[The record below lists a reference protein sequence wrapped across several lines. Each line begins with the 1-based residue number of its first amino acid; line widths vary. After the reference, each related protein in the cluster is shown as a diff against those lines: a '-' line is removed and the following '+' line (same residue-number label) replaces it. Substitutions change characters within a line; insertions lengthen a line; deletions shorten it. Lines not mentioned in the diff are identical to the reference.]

1 MSDYLVKSKLEDTEW
16 QIKSDARDHSF
27 ICDVSDDKYNAG
39 PNPVEYLC
47 GSVNSCIEI
56 SAGMIRI
63 ENQAKTE
70 KLDHGKSVVTE
81 MKIKVFFDSDM
92 TRAEKEEF
100 LAHSL
105 HVSTVYQTLKEAIKI
120 YVELG

>member
-47 GSVNSCIEI
+47 GSINSCIEI
-56 SAGMIRI
+56 SAGMI
-63 ENQAKTE
+63 NK
-70 KLDHGKSVVTE
+70 KSIILVLKIFVL
-81 MKIKVFFDSDM
+81 KIK
-92 TRAEKEEF
+92 
-100 LAHSL
+100 
-105 HVSTVYQTLKEAIKI
+105 LKQKN
-120 YVELG
+120 